1 MTTMVIN
8 NITQIMKK
16 KVTTI
21 VRVRL
26 GTKTVVTKRSN
37 STPTCMFSL

>member
-8 NITQIMKK
+8 NITKIMKK

-26 GTKTVVTKRSN
+26 GTKNVVTGRSN
-37 STPTCMFSL
+37 SIPTCMFSL